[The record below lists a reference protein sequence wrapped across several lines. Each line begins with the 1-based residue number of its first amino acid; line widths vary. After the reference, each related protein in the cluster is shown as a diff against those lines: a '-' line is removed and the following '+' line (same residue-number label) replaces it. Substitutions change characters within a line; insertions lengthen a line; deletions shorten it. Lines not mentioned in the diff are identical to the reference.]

1 MNRPRAS
8 TPSRSADAKAA
19 SSSPPAPAA
28 PDESAASASGGRSE
42 AAFLERGARE
52 FLDAVPDAIV
62 VVDGDGRIVL
72 VNAQAE
78 RMFGYDRA
86 DLLGGDVERLLPAR
100 FQGRHVAHRA
110 GYQSAPRLRPMGA
123 ALDLVARR
131 HDGGEFPVEIS
142 LSPVATAQGLFVTA
156 SIRDITERKRMEAEK
171 DELLAIAERAR
182 VEAERAR
189 EVRAETERLKD
200 DLTSMVVHDLK
211 NPVNGIL
218 MMIQLSLR
226 KGQDLPEAHQR
237 RLRQIE
243 LTCGEMMRLIQNLLE
258 ITKIEE
264 GKMPIAREPVA
275 LAEVVDEVRREY
287 APVAEQTARRLGVRP
302 ASEPTVAIGDRA
314 LIKRVLINLVVNAL
328 RHSGSSE
335 VWVEVAR
342 DAPARTVALRVIDH
356 GHGIAPE
363 DQGRI
368 FEKFAAVRR
377 SLGDP
382 ASDTG
387 LGLPLCKL
395 AVERMG
401 GRITLTSVPGEE
413 TVFAVT
419 LPAQRTG
426 PAAS

>member
-8 TPSRSADAKAA
+8 TPSRSADSKAA

-28 PDESAASASGGRSE
+28 PDESAAAPASAPRGGPG
-42 AAFLERGARE
+42 AAFLERAAGE

-100 FQGRHVAHRA
+100 FQGRHVEHRA
-110 GYQSAPRLRPMGA
+110 SYQSTPRLRPMGSG
-123 ALDLVARR
+123 LDLAARR
-131 HDGGEFPVEIS
+131 HDGSEFPVEIS
-142 LSPVATAQGLFVTA
+142 LSPIETAQGLFVTA

-264 GKMPIAREPVA
+264 GKMPIAREPVV
-275 LAEVVDEVRREY
+275 LTEVVDEVQREY
-287 APVAEQTARRLGVRP
+287 APVAEQAARRLGVRLGG
-302 ASEPTVAIGDRA
+302 ETVVATGDRA

-335 VWVEVAR
+335 VWMEVAR
-342 DAPARTVALRVIDH
+342 DAGARTVALRVIDH

-382 ASDTG
+382 AGDTG
-387 LGLPLCKL
+387 LGLPFCKL

-401 GRITLTSVPGEE
+401 GAITLASVPGEE
-413 TVFAVT
+413 TVFTVT
-419 LPAQRTG
+419 LPAR
-426 PAAS
+426 SVSE